1 MDYDSKLLSSFDL
14 ETLVGLLASA
24 KDQLRELGKY
34 RRDVELQ
41 IEQRMRNNRQE
52 VYEADVDERSYK
64 ISFDTNWDYGH
75 LHKLK
80 EYMSAQEWDAVLSN
94 PKPLVRQPHASK
106 CEAFARR
113 FGGEAREIV
122 DEAKSLFPK
131 KLKVSI
137 SERKQKEIAL

>member
-1 MDYDSKLLSSFDL
+1 MDYDSKILSSFDL
-14 ETLVGLLASA
+14 ETLVGLLASV

-94 PKPLVRQPHASK
+94 PKPPVRQPHASK

-122 DEAKSLFPK
+122 DEAKNLFPK
-131 KLKVSI
+131 KLKVTI

>member
-1 MDYDSKLLSSFDL
+1 MDYDSKILSSFDL

-94 PKPLVRQPHASK
+94 PKPPQRQPHASK

-131 KLKVSI
+131 KLKVTI

>member
-1 MDYDSKLLSSFDL
+1 MDYDSKILSSFDL

-94 PKPLVRQPHASK
+94 PKPPVRQPHASK

-122 DEAKSLFPK
+122 DEAKNLFPK
-131 KLKVSI
+131 KLKVTI

>member
-1 MDYDSKLLSSFDL
+1 MDYDSKILSSFDL

-64 ISFDTNWDYGH
+64 ISFETNWDYGH

-94 PKPLVRQPHASK
+94 PKPPQRQPHASK

-122 DEAKSLFPK
+122 DEAKNLFPK
-131 KLKVSI
+131 KLKVTI

>member
-1 MDYDSKLLSSFDL
+1 MDYDSKILSSFDL

-64 ISFDTNWDYGH
+64 ITFDTNWDYGH

-94 PKPLVRQPHASK
+94 PKPPQRQPHASK

-122 DEAKSLFPK
+122 DEAKNLFPK

>member
-14 ETLVGLLASA
+14 ETLVGLLANA

-52 VYEADVDERSYK
+52 VYEADVDGRSLK
-64 ISFDTNWDYGH
+64 ITFDTTWNYDH

-80 EYMSAQEWDAVLSN
+80 EYMSPDEWDAVLSN
-94 PKPLVRQPHASK
+94 PKPPQRQPHASK

-122 DEAKSLFPK
+122 DEAKSIFPK
-131 KLKVSI
+131 KLKVTI

>member
-1 MDYDSKLLSSFDL
+1 MDYDSKILSSFDL

-64 ISFDTNWDYGH
+64 ITFDTNWDYGH

-94 PKPLVRQPHASK
+94 PKPPQRQPHASK

-122 DEAKSLFPK
+122 DEAKNLFPK
-131 KLKVSI
+131 KLKVTI

>member
-94 PKPLVRQPHASK
+94 PKPPQRQPHASK

-122 DEAKSLFPK
+122 DEAKNLFPK

>member
-1 MDYDSKLLSSFDL
+1 MDYDSKILSSFDL

-94 PKPLVRQPHASK
+94 PKPPQRQPHASK

-122 DEAKSLFPK
+122 DEAKNLFPK
-131 KLKVSI
+131 KLKVTI

>member
-1 MDYDSKLLSSFDL
+1 MDYDSKILSSFDL

-64 ISFDTNWDYGH
+64 ITFDTNWDYGH

-94 PKPLVRQPHASK
+94 PKPPQRQPHASK

-131 KLKVSI
+131 KLKVTI

>member
-1 MDYDSKLLSSFDL
+1 M
-14 ETLVGLLASA
+14 
-24 KDQLRELGKY
+24 RELGKY

-94 PKPLVRQPHASK
+94 PKPPQRQPHASK

-131 KLKVSI
+131 KLKVTI